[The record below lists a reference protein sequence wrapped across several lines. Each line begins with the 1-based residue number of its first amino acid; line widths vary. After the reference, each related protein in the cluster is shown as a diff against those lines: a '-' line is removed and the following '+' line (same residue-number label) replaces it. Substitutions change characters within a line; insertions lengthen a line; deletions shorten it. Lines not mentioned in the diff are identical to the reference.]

1 MRTMKFAGLLIA
13 TVLLVMGTFAAA
25 KQNEFGVEDTYR
37 VAFSDPVRVADTLLP
52 RGDYEIHHTMQG
64 QDHIMVFRQ
73 LGTRK
78 PVELKAKCTLVAL
91 PEKAANSQ
99 KIFAVNE
106 ANERV
111 LRELIFKGD
120 KAKHVF

>member
-1 MRTMKFAGLLIA
+1 MRLMRFAGILTIILLMA
-13 TVLLVMGTFAAA
+13 AFAAA
-25 KQNEFGVEDTYR
+25 KLNQFGVEDTYQ
-37 VAFSDPVRVADTLLP
+37 VSFNAPVRVADTLLP
-52 RGDYEIHHTMQG
+52 SGDYEILHSMQG

-73 LGTRK
+73 LHNRK
-78 PVELKAKCTLVAL
+78 PVEVKVKCTLVTL
-91 PEKAANSQ
+91 PEKAANTQ
-99 KIFAVNE
+99 KIYAVNA

>member
-37 VAFSDPVRVADTLLP
+37 VTFSDPVRVADTLLP
-52 RGDYEIHHTMQG
+52 RGDYQIRHTMQG

-78 PVELKAKCTLVAL
+78 SVELKAKCTLVAL
-91 PEKAANSQ
+91 PEKAANTQ
-99 KIFAVNE
+99 KIFAVNA

>member
-1 MRTMKFAGLLIA
+1 MRLMRFVGIVAIMLLMA
-13 TVLLVMGTFAAA
+13 AFAAA
-25 KQNEFGVEDTYR
+25 KLNQFGVEDTYQ
-37 VAFSDPVRVADTLLP
+37 VTFSDPVRVADTLLP
-52 RGDYEIHHTMQG
+52 RGDYEILHTMQG

-73 LGTRK
+73 LRSKK
-78 PVELKAKCTLVAL
+78 PVEVKVKCTLVTL
-91 PEKAANSQ
+91 PEKAVNTQ
-99 KIFAVNE
+99 KIYALNA